1 MPLLRI
7 QIDGTVVVALPT
19 EGCNIVG
26 ARIGGTRD
34 DEDYADLS
42 AWGGTYGQG
51 NADVHCIWL
60 DAFKILPKQVVEV
73 EFAASGNSVGAG
85 KGMPTHIRRLTN
97 RLSEADNR
105 SRKRCSGSAKP
116 TPATGSLGSDVACQI
131 ESEFIHVKLS
141 SKDAYICPTANS
153 LMSSRAHARPDGFEP
168 ESLHSWQ

>member
-60 DAFKILPKQVVEV
+60 DAFKILPKQTVS
-73 EFAASGNSVGAG
+73 ASSV
-85 KGMPTHIRRLTN
+85 RRSHSDWHM
-97 RLSEADNR
+97 RADR
-105 SRKRCSGSAKP
+105 
-116 TPATGSLGSDVACQI
+116 
-131 ESEFIHVKLS
+131 
-141 SKDAYICPTANS
+141 
-153 LMSSRAHARPDGFEP
+153 
-168 ESLHSWQ
+168 